1 MYRRAG
7 PGRFRVYSKFVSFC
21 CCNTDFIWFGRKEHQ
36 IVGWCEDIMEYL
48 PSAPDHW
55 LQDPDASSINFSSAP
70 GSGSCKTLVN
80 MQDKICTM
88 DQLINV
94 YLIENGE
101 MQKVLIG
108 NFPALLRPKFKSQI
122 LEQ

>member
-1 MYRRAG
+1 M
-7 PGRFRVYSKFVSFC
+7 
-21 CCNTDFIWFGRKEHQ
+21 
-36 IVGWCEDIMEYL
+36 GWCEDIMEYL

-55 LQDPDASSINFSSAP
+55 LQDPDASSIKFSSAP

-88 DQLINV
+88 DQIINV